1 MGALHYS
8 ASSVFGRSAW
18 RPVCVCV
25 YSEGGGGGG
34 GIGDSLTVG
43 WWGGLK
49 EQMFKL
55 YCAIKH
61 DYGQFSTDFIQ
72 STQK

>member
-34 GIGDSLTVG
+34 DWRFLNCGMVG
-43 WWGGLK
+43 GTEG
-49 EQMFKL
+49 
-55 YCAIKH
+55 A
-61 DYGQFSTDFIQ
+61 DV
-72 STQK
+72 